1 MFCCL
6 FFLFLDA
13 IGQLHNE
20 GVSHRL
26 NSQVARHRFL
36 RFRTGNSVVSVKIAT
51 FLLGLNLGALQEMS
65 TTLLTLEE
73 LADLEERQSH
83 ILPAGTLMDRAGF
96 VIANWIDDQCDAA
109 STIVILCGP
118 GNNGGDGYTAAAH
131 LKGRGHHVICV
142 MVGGKKPKTEDAQRA
157 YQNWLDKG
165 GEVIEDPYMAPKAD
179 VVVDAMF
186 GVGISKPISGDFID
200 AVLWFNE
207 RQALHMALDI
217 PTGIDAEKGTWV
229 GGIKGCMADM
239 TLNLISAKAGCFM
252 NDGKDASGMVTLSEL
267 DVSVPL
273 ASRGLIDTDD
283 FKHILELRKYNSHK
297 GTYGHV
303 VVIGGAK
310 GKTGAAIMAARSA
323 LKLGAGSV
331 TVELMLDNPPAY
343 DPVQPELMITN
354 DEQDLSQ
361 ADAIVIGCGMGF
373 SEQAKKRLV
382 DAINTKVPL
391 IIDADALT
399 MISQDQALED
409 SVLGRRAHT
418 VMTPHPGEAARLLHR
433 DVKEIQADR
442 MESARELALQTGAIV
457 VLKGTGTVV
466 ALRSSRTWVNPTGS
480 ACLSTAG
487 TGDVLAGMIA
497 SFFAQKFDMVSATL
511 GAVWLHGEAVRARNT
526 GIVAMD
532 VAERAARA
540 LEILR
545 WGGNPDDLI
554 DPYDESEFVLD
565 EDGPGEALART
576 MGSEEA

>member
-1 MFCCL
+1 
-6 FFLFLDA
+6 
-13 IGQLHNE
+13 
-20 GVSHRL
+20 
-26 NSQVARHRFL
+26 
-36 RFRTGNSVVSVKIAT
+36 
-51 FLLGLNLGALQEMS
+51 MS
-65 TTLLTLEE
+65 TTLLNLEE
-73 LADLEERQSH
+73 LAELEERQSH
-83 ILPAGTLMDRAGF
+83 ILPEGTLMDRAGF
-96 VIANWIDDQCDAA
+96 VCANWIDDQCDAA

-118 GNNGGDGYTAAAH
+118 GNNGGDGYTAALH

-142 MVGGKKPKTEDAQRA
+142 AVGGKAPKTVDAKRA
-157 YQNWLDKG
+157 YDKWLAKG

-179 VVVDAMF
+179 VVVDAML
-186 GVGISKPISGDFID
+186 GVGITKPVSGDFID

-207 RQALHMALDI
+207 RQALHMAIDI

-273 ASRGLIDTDD
+273 SSMGLIDTDD
-283 FKHILELRKYNSHK
+283 FKHVLELRKYNSHK
-297 GTYGHV
+297 GSYGHC
-303 VVIGGAK
+303 VVIGGSK
-310 GKTGAAIMAARSA
+310 GKTGAAILAARSA

-331 TVELMLDNPPAY
+331 TVELLVDNAPAY
-343 DPVQPELMITN
+343 DPMQPELMITN
-354 DEQDLSQ
+354 DEVDLST
-361 ADAIVIGCGMGF
+361 ADVIVIGCGIGF
-373 SEQAKKRLV
+373 SDRAKKRLS
-382 DAINTKVPL
+382 DAIDTNVPI

-399 MISQDQALED
+399 IISEDQSLED
-409 SVLGRRAHT
+409 RLLERRAHT

-442 MESARELALQTGAIV
+442 ITSARELSLQTGAIV

-466 ALRSSRTWVNPTGS
+466 SLRSSRTWVNPTGN
-480 ACLSTAG
+480 ACLATAG
-487 TGDVLAGMIA
+487 SGDVLAGMIGA
-497 SFFAQKFDMVSATL
+497 LFAQKFDMVSATL
-511 GAVWLHGEAVRARNT
+511 GAVWLHGESVRARNT

-532 VAERAARA
+532 IADRAARA